1 MNRKF
6 RRVVVRSVRDEVA
19 MGSALTLV
27 MGALVTGFL
36 VGGIGWTMQQRRH
49 RQALFHPRPFR
60 RLAAIGYLRA
70 HPSVDSARLLHDYL
84 RWEPHPLLRRRARAT
99 LRRMEQVLRS

>member
-1 MNRKF
+1 M
-6 RRVVVRSVRDEVA
+6 
-19 MGSALTLV
+19 ALILA
-27 MGALVTGFL
+27 GLAAGLL
-36 VGGIGWTMQQRRH
+36 VGSVGWTLQQRRH

-84 RWEPHPLLRRRARAT
+84 RWEPHPLLRRRARAI